1 MANIT
6 LMGASYT
13 DVPAVDLPQTG
24 GGTVRFYESGGG
36 SSAQTA
42 TGTVSGSGN
51 NVLQIPCDFAPDLI
65 YVYGDMSDDVSN
77 RGVVS
82 MTIIKDTVVYMSVDT
97 SSSNTDEF
105 AIGIYH
111 GIVGYNGSDSS
122 APHAT
127 LSNGTLSLDTA
138 ILNSSSGRWRSGQTY
153 NYKFIKWT

>member
-6 LMGASYT
+6 LLGASYT

-42 TGTVSGSGN
+42 TGTISGSGN
-51 NVLQIPCDFAPDLI
+51 NILQIPCDFAPDLI

-97 SSSNTDEF
+97 SSSHADEF
-105 AIGIYH
+105 ANAIH
-111 GIVGYNGSDSS
+111 HNIVNYNETDTT

-138 ILNSSSGRWRSGQTY
+138 ITGSSSGRWRSGQTY
-153 NYKFIKWT
+153 NYKFVKWT

>member
-6 LMGASYT
+6 LLGASYT

-36 SSAQTA
+36 SSAQTT

-51 NVLQIPCDFAPDLI
+51 NILQIPCDFAPDLI

-82 MTIIKDTVVYMSVDT
+82 MTIIKDTVVYMTVDT
-97 SSSNTDEF
+97 SSSNADEF
-105 AIGIYH
+105 ANAIH
-111 GIVGYNGSDSS
+111 HNIVNYNESDTS

-127 LSNGTLSLDTA
+127 LSNGMLSLDTA

-153 NYKFIKWT
+153 SYKFVKWT

>member
-6 LMGASYT
+6 LLGASYT

-42 TGTVSGSGN
+42 TGTVSGSGSN
-51 NVLQIPCDFAPDLI
+51 ILQIPCDFAPDLI
-65 YVYGDMSDDVSN
+65 YVYGDMSDDVAN
-77 RGVVS
+77 RGIVA
-82 MTIIKDTVVYMSVDT
+82 MTIIKDIVLYMSVDT
-97 SSSNTDEF
+97 STSNVDEF
-105 AIGIYH
+105 ARD
-111 GIVGYNGSDSS
+111 IVHNIINYNETDTT

-127 LSNGTLSLDTA
+127 LSNGTLSLDSA

>member
-6 LMGASYT
+6 LLGASYT

-51 NVLQIPCDFAPDLI
+51 NILQIPCEFAPDLI
-65 YVYGDMSDDVSN
+65 YVYGDMSDDVAN
-77 RGVVS
+77 RGIVS
-82 MTIIKDTVVYMSVDT
+82 MTIVKDTVVYMSSDT
-97 SSSNTDEF
+97 SSSNADEY
-105 AIGIYH
+105 ANV
-111 GIVGYNGSDSS
+111 IVHNIVNYNEADTTT
-122 APHAT
+122 AHAT

-138 ILNSSSGRWRSGQTY
+138 ITGSSSGRWRNGQTY
-153 NYKFIKWT
+153 NYKFVKWT